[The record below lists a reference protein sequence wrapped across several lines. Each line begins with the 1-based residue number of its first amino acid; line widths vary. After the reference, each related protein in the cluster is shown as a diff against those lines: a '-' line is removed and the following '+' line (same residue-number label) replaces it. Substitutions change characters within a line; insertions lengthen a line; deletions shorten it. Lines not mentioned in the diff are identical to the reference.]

1 MEHVLKI
8 KKNIMQE
15 WFGKRFDISDK
26 EFDIKN
32 DYNNIIVL
40 NYMLKNN
47 KLTHTER
54 KEILEKIN
62 RIKENISKKEQ
73 ELDKIKKI

>member
-1 MEHVLKI
+1 MEHLLKI

-32 DYNNIIVL
+32 NYNNIIVL